1 MSNTLIKPL
10 NHGLIDGIKF
20 FMTHQICYTK
30 LYQNAFSILRVVI
43 YSALICWLSVGI
55 DLQAA
60 PSQQEAE
67 KKLANVQAQIQKS
80 QRKLEKDRGEIG
92 QLEKELRQSEQL
104 IGQLNQQL
112 RDTETTLENSRQRIH
127 SLDTQK
133 QELLGQLSKHR
144 SILYAQI
151 RSEYLYGG
159 QEKLKLLLNQQEPT
173 KLART
178 LVYYDYLHRARLHE
192 IEQATQI
199 LQSVNEVQNEIVEQ
213 QNLADQYQK
222 NLLNEKQLL
231 EQQLNK
237 RKSVLANLSA
247 SVSTEQANLSHL
259 ERDEKQL
266 KELVK
271 SIREVLANIPVIDQG
286 QEFKALEGKLFWPV
300 VGKPNNQ
307 FGQKRNAARSK
318 ISWQGVF
325 IPSNEG
331 NNVRSIF
338 HGRVAFAEW
347 MRGLGLL
354 IIVDHGDGYMS
365 LYGHNQS
372 LYKQSGEWVNAG
384 ELIATVGNSGGN
396 TRPGLYFEIR
406 KQGKPINPAKW
417 CTKPA
422 VARQSG

>member
-1 MSNTLIKPL
+1 M
-10 NHGLIDGIKF
+10 
-20 FMTHQICYTK
+20 HQICYTK
-30 LYQNAFSILRVVI
+30 LYLWAVSNLPVLI
-43 YSALICWLSVGI
+43 YVALICCLSVAI

-60 PSQQEAE
+60 SSQQEAE
-67 KKLANVQAQIQKS
+67 KKLTRVQAQIQKS
-80 QRKLEKDRGEIG
+80 QRKLEKNRGEIG
-92 QLEKELRQSEQL
+92 QLEKELRESEQL

-112 RDTETTLENSRQRIH
+112 KETESTLENSQQRIQ

-199 LQSVNEVQNEIVEQ
+199 LQSVNEVQNKIVEQ
-213 QNLADQYQK
+213 QNLASHYQ
-222 NLLNEKQLL
+222 NDLLNEKQLL
-231 EQQLNK
+231 EQQQHK
-237 RKSVLANLSA
+237 RKSVLANLST
-247 SVSTEQANLSHL
+247 SVSTEQAKLSDL
-259 ERDEKQL
+259 ERDENQL
-266 KELVK
+266 KELIK
-271 SIREVLANIPVIDQG
+271 SIRKALANIPVIGQG
-286 QEFKALEGKLFWPV
+286 QEFEALKGNLFWPV

-354 IIVDHGDGYMS
+354 IIIDHGDGYMS

-372 LYKQSGEWVNAG
+372 LYKQPGEWVNAG
-384 ELIATVGNSGGN
+384 ELIATVGNSGGY

-422 VARQSG
+422 SARQSG

>member
-1 MSNTLIKPL
+1 MGVNLPVLI
-10 NHGLIDGIKF
+10 
-20 FMTHQICYTK
+20 Y
-30 LYQNAFSILRVVI
+30 V
-43 YSALICWLSVGI
+43 ALICWLSIAI
-55 DLQAA
+55 DLLAA
-60 PSQQEAE
+60 SSQQEAE
-67 KKLANVQAQIQKS
+67 KKLIRVQTQIQKS
-80 QRKLEKDRGEIG
+80 QRKLEKNRGEVG
-92 QLEKELRQSEQL
+92 RLEKELRESEQL
-104 IGQLNQQL
+104 IGQINQQL
-112 RDTETTLENSRQRIH
+112 KETESTLENIQRRIH

-133 QELLGQLSKHR
+133 QELLEQLSKHR

-178 LVYYDYLHRARLHE
+178 LVYYDYLHRARLNE

-199 LQSVNEVQNEIVEQ
+199 LQSVNDVQNEIVEQ
-213 QNLADQYQK
+213 QNLAAHYQ
-222 NLLNEKQLL
+222 NDLLNEKQLL
-231 EQQLNK
+231 ELQQHK
-237 RKSVLANLSA
+237 RKSVLADLSA
-247 SVSTEQANLSHL
+247 SVSTEQAKLSDL
-259 ERDEKQL
+259 EKDEKQL
-266 KELVK
+266 KELIK
-271 SIREVLANIPVIDQG
+271 SIREALANIPVIEQG
-286 QEFKALEGKLFWPV
+286 QEFEALKGKLFWPV

-307 FGQKRNAARSK
+307 FGQNRNAARSK

-372 LYKQSGEWVNAG
+372 LYKQPGEWVNAG

-422 VARQSG
+422 SARQSS